1 MLQIS
6 ELFIYPVKS
15 LAGIRVS
22 SAQLTDR
29 GFQYDRRWMLVDE
42 NNKFLTQREHP
53 KMALLQPHIHNE
65 RLKIVYKNDPAV
77 SIIIPFLSEKNKV
90 SGLAETNTGKV
101 VNVWDDYCEAL
112 SMDQSINE
120 WFSDQLHL
128 TCKLV
133 YMPDE
138 TRRKVD
144 PRYAVNETNIT
155 SFSDGYPVLVISQAS
170 LDDLN
175 SRLEH
180 PLPMNRFRPNIV
192 ITGATPYEEDEM
204 EVFRIGDI
212 NFFGVKLSARCVMI
226 TINQNS
232 GEKGKEP
239 LRTLYRYRSR
249 NNKVYFG
256 QNILYDNTG
265 VLRIGDTIEI
275 IKRKPA
281 AIFEHG

>member
-15 LAGIRVS
+15 LGGIRVS

-42 NNKFLTQREHP
+42 NNRFLTQREYP
-53 KMALLQPHIHNE
+53 QMALLQPHIHNE
-65 RLKIVYKNDPAV
+65 GLKIVHKNDPAE
-77 SIIIPFLSEKNKV
+77 SIIIPFLSEKDKANGFAK
-90 SGLAETNTGKV
+90 TNTDKV

-112 SMDQSINE
+112 PMDQSINE

-175 SRLEH
+175 NRLEH

-226 TINQNS
+226 TINQDS

-239 LRTLYRYRSR
+239 LRTLYRYRSM

-256 QNILYDNTG
+256 QNVLYENTG
-265 VLRIGDTIEI
+265 VLKMGNIIEI

-281 AIFEHG
+281 VKFEHG